1 MCFHCKNKVFIEKKE
16 NENLDIEQKNDNEA
30 MEPDETSH
38 KTAHDIVN
46 QSLEILE
53 CSPLKVLRSDRTLS
67 ISKRKTRM
75 LLQSLKILYP

>member
-1 MCFHCKNKVFIEKKE
+1 MCFRCKNKVFIEKKE
-16 NENLDIEQKNDNEA
+16 NENLDIEQKNDNEV